1 METMFL
7 SDIKK
12 KASSY
17 IQEKYKTA
25 LLALTDITAAEL
37 LAEEATNN
45 DSTGPDAKTM
55 TRLSEAAHDVDDYRR
70 IVDVLHKRFCTI
82 DFKEWRP
89 SYKALALLEFLLTHG
104 PEGMSEE
111 FHCDVN
117 VIHQLGDFRY
127 TDDKGFDWGACMRS
141 KSKRILRLLGDEE
154 QLKDARAEALR
165 ISREIQGFG
174 NLVMSPSASSSPS
187 SSSSSRASR
196 TWSFGSSYSW
206 DCPSWNGPDEPN
218 KRDEAHHVS
227 GDSVDLK
234 EAEMHLLDAP
244 VQESSCLLISKK
256 EGREGS
262 PDGWSSRLRLR
273 LFGKDDKR
281 LVFRSL
287 SDVEK
292 EPKKKFERQSSLGF

>member
-1 METMFL
+1 MSCTRGTRSNGTL
-7 SDIKK
+7 PW
-12 KASSY
+12 
-17 IQEKYKTA
+17 TA
-25 LLALTDITAAEL
+25 LLHLQV
-37 LAEEATNN
+37 
-45 DSTGPDAKTM
+45 SC
-55 TRLSEAAHDVDDYRR
+55 
-70 IVDVLHKRFCTI
+70 RFCTI

-117 VIHQLGDFRY
+117 VIRQLGDFRY

-174 NLVMSPSASSSPS
+174 NLIVSPSASSSPS

-218 KRDEAHHVS
+218 KREEAHHVS

-234 EAEMHLLDAP
+234 EAEMHLWDAP
-244 VQESSCLLISKK
+244 VQESSCLLITKK

-281 LVFRSL
+281 VAFRSL

>member
-1 METMFL
+1 MEAIVQGISAPGIPVNAWPRRHVGRVPLRRQRHSSVGRLPLHRRQRVITSIDRPTDRSIGAAKRVVFL
-7 SDIKK
+7 I
-12 KASSY
+12 
-17 IQEKYKTA
+17 
-25 LLALTDITAAEL
+25 
-37 LAEEATNN
+37 
-45 DSTGPDAKTM
+45 
-55 TRLSEAAHDVDDYRR
+55 
-70 IVDVLHKRFCTI
+70 
-82 DFKEWRP
+82 
-89 SYKALALLEFLLTHG
+89 
-104 PEGMSEE
+104 
-111 FHCDVN
+111 
-117 VIHQLGDFRY
+117 RY
-127 TDDKGFDWGACMRS
+127 VSLISGSFDWGACMRS

-281 LVFRSL
+281 LAFRSL

>member
-7 SDIKK
+7 GDIKK

-55 TRLSEAAHDVDDYRR
+55 TRLSEAAQDVDDYRR

-117 VIHQLGDFRY
+117 VIRQLGDFRY

-154 QLKDARAEALR
+154 ELKDARAEALR

-174 NLVMSPSASSSPS
+174 NLIVSPSASSSPS

-206 DCPSWNGPDEPN
+206 DCPSWSGPDEQN
-218 KRDEAHHVS
+218 KREEAHHVS

-234 EAEMHLLDAP
+234 VAEMHLWDAP
-244 VQESSCLLISKK
+244 VQDSSCLLISKK

-273 LFGKDDKR
+273 LFGRDDKR
-281 LVFRSL
+281 VAFRSL
-287 SDVEK
+287 SNVEK

>member
-104 PEGMSEE
+104 PEGISEE

-281 LVFRSL
+281 LAFRSL